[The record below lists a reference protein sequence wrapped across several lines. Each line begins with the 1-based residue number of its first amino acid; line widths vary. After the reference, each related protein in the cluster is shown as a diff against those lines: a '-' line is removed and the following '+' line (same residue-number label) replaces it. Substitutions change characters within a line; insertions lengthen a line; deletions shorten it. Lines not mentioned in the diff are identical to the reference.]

1 MKRNHLISARLADR
15 DVLLLS
21 SESEEINAASRQV
34 TRQQHHIQPQQVNTH
49 CSYPTLLTFISGT
62 LVGDNYDDLIT
73 QEEEINNQQGDIFEG
88 MSINRDQ
95 RIPTLIG
102 VARKVSIKEGK
113 QLDKKQYIAYEIIA
127 SSFLLSLIE
136 DGIGIDA
143 TDSECKEELVKRLK
157 ARGGYAQ
164 LIMFLTGFSR
174 AGKST
179 CVTIAQRFCYE
190 FCRAVGVA

>member
-1 MKRNHLISARLADR
+1 MNRNHLISARLADR

-34 TRQQHHIQPQQVNTH
+34 PPQQHHAQPQQGNTH

-62 LVGDNYDDLIT
+62 LVGGNYDDIIA
-73 QEEEINNQQGDIFEG
+73 QEEEISNQQGDIFEG

-102 VARKVSIKEGK
+102 VARKVSIEEGK
-113 QLDKKQYIAYEIIA
+113 LLDKKQYIAYEIIA

-136 DGIGIDA
+136 DGAAIDA
-143 TDSECKEELVKRLK
+143 TDSE
-157 ARGGYAQ
+157 
-164 LIMFLTGFSR
+164 
-174 AGKST
+174 
-179 CVTIAQRFCYE
+179 
-190 FCRAVGVA
+190 